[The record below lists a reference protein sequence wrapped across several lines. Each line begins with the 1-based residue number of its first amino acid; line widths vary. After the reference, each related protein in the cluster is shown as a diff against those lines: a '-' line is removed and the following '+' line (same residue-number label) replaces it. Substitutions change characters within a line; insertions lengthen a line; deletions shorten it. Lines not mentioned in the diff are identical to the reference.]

1 MFKKDASPGAPE
13 HDKVATFIGQGTEIK
28 GDIKAKG
35 SIRIDG
41 HVDGEIDHEGDLV
54 IGEEGVVEAT
64 IKTRSVTIAGEARG
78 NIEASGR
85 VNIEA
90 SGRVEIVSTG
100 RLYGDITVNA
110 LIIHE
115 GAVFD
120 GNCQM
125 RQGEGGDARRRALR
139 DKTKTGLSTAGAEAG
154 DKKE

>member
-85 VNIEA
+85 V
-90 SGRVEIVSTG
+90 EIVSTG

-120 GNCQM
+120 GNCQ
-125 RQGEGGDARRRALR
+125 GGDARRRALR